1 MIFFIPA
8 YDDATRANLSVV
20 TPIIPQNSVQLLEQ
34 NATHANLWQHLSN
47 DSLLF
52 AMAHGDS
59 DAIWDNN
66 EVKRALALED
76 NIHFIGK
83 KAFIFACFT
92 ANELGYSLKA
102 NNSIYWGYTGSIAAP
117 THAELLTPIF
127 TSIFQHIITFFP
139 NCDDIQTISSS
150 MHILKLLCNNAENEI
165 DMLWEV
171 NDEMDVMSSYN
182 CLNHI
187 WNRLRVHH
195 FNHKQVIQH
204 PESQIGDL
212 FE

>member
-8 YDDATRANLSVV
+8 YDDATRANLGVITS
-20 TPIIPQNSVQLLEQ
+20 IIPQNSVQLLEQ
-34 NATHANLWQHLSN
+34 NATRANLWQHLRTDN
-47 DSLLF
+47 LLF

-66 EVKRALALED
+66 EDKRALALAD
-76 NIHFIGK
+76 STHFTGK
-83 KAFIFACFT
+83 KTFIFACFT
-92 ANELGYSLKA
+92 ANELGQHLKTH
-102 NNSIYWGYTGSIAAP
+102 NSIYWGYTGSIAAP
-117 THAELLTPIF
+117 THSELLTPIF
-127 TSIFQHIITFFP
+127 TSIFKHIITFFP
-139 NCDDIQTISSS
+139 NCEDIQAINTSINK
-150 MHILKLLCNNAENEI
+150 LKLLCNNAENEI
-165 DMLWEV
+165 DRLWET
-171 NDEMDVMSSYN
+171 NDDIDVISSYN

-195 FNHKQVIQH
+195 FGYEQIIQH

>member
-8 YDDATRANLSVV
+8 YDDATRANLGVIE
-20 TPIIPQNSVQLLEQ
+20 PIIPQNSVQLLEQ
-34 NATHANLWQHLSN
+34 NATRANLWQHLSTN
-47 DSLLF
+47 NLLF

-66 EVKRALALED
+66 EDKRALVLED
-76 NIHFIGK
+76 NSHFTGK

-92 ANELGYSLKA
+92 ANELGQYLKM

-117 THAELLTPIF
+117 THTELLTPIF

-139 NCDDIQTISSS
+139 DCDDIQAIHGSIET
-150 MHILKLLCNNAENEI
+150 LKLLCSNAENEI
-165 DMLWEV
+165 DMLWEM
-171 NDEMDVMSSYN
+171 NDEIDVMSSYN

-195 FNHKQVIQH
+195 FDHPQVIQH

>member
-8 YDDATRANLSVV
+8 YDDATRANLGVIMPV
-20 TPIIPQNSVQLLEQ
+20 IPQNSIQLLEQ
-34 NATHANLWQHLSN
+34 NATRANLWQHLSTN
-47 DSLLF
+47 NLLF

-66 EVKRALALED
+66 EIRRALALMD
-76 NIHFIGK
+76 NTHFIDK
-83 KAFIFACFT
+83 KSCVFACFT
-92 ANELGYSLKA
+92 ANELGLHLKMH
-102 NNSIYWGYTGSIAAP
+102 NSIYWGYTGSIAAS
-117 THAELLTPIF
+117 THSELLTPIF
-127 TSIFQHIITFFP
+127 ASIFQHIITFFP
-139 NCDDIQTISSS
+139 NCDDKQAINTSI
-150 MHILKLLCNNAENEI
+150 HKLKLLCDNAQNEV
-165 DMLWEV
+165 DTLYEM
-171 NDEMDVMSSYN
+171 NDDIDVMSSYN

-195 FNHKQVIQH
+195 FAHKQVIQH